1 MIGYRPS
8 IGDKLIRRAKQSSFF
23 DEIPL
28 SLMIEYYHQLANSSK
43 DDFKALNKIAN
54 FITSHINHN
63 TSSNFF
69 LEYDELSEGI
79 DFIDEISLFCIKED
93 IDERFFYWAASFI
106 FLTFFVTTKD
116 SFLGLDISIR
126 KLKYIERVGE
136 HILKP
141 KDIHVIHSELIPLN
155 LHELERDSHTKFIE
169 TVNLIY
175 EVVNHNL
182 GLLLET
188 HDNIL
193 SDPKYLPPYAI
204 RHILQT
210 SIIRSMEYLQKH
222 KYIGKILHKDIDT
235 KILDQ
240 LIDEMQQI
248 ANYANKDER
257 GFQKALRYAISHP
270 DTHFLG
276 TIITNDKIK
285 IDLNTYEF
293 YFEKFSEATTTGY
306 WQKGIYLA
314 NHNQKKKII
323 KEIEQTIAYNKE
335 IAPDN
340 KETIKRLESLK
351 DFLVQDK
358 RYSKY
363 IPYKVIAKKLNMNT
377 KQVKNFIK
385 AIFPD
390 DIATTYK
397 RTYEKIQDKISL
409 APLNPQRG

>member
-1 MIGYRPS
+1 MIEYRPS
-8 IGDKLIRRAKQSSFF
+8 IGDKIIRHAKQSSLF
-23 DEIPL
+23 DKVPL
-28 SLMIEYYHQLANSSK
+28 SHVTEYYHQLATDSK

-54 FITSHINHN
+54 FVTAHINSN
-63 TSSNFF
+63 TPPNFF
-69 LEYDELSEGI
+69 LEYEDLLEGI
-79 DFIDEISLFCIKED
+79 DLIDDISLFCMKEN
-93 IDERFFYWAASFI
+93 IDERFFYWAASFLI
-106 FLTFFVTTKD
+106 LAFFITTKD
-116 SFLGLDISIR
+116 LYLGIDIAIR
-126 KLKYIERVGE
+126 KLKYIERVGGN
-136 HILKP
+136 ILKP
-141 KDIHVIHSELIPLN
+141 KDLDVIHSELIPLN
-155 LHELERDSHTKFIE
+155 IHELDASNEKKFTE
-169 TVNLIY
+169 KVNLVY
-175 EVVNHNL
+175 EIVGHNL
-182 GLLLET
+182 NLLLKTYDE
-188 HDNIL
+188 IL
-193 SDPKYLPPYAI
+193 TDPKYLPPYAI
-204 RHILQT
+204 RQILKT
-210 SIIRSMEYLQKH
+210 SITRSMKTLQKH
-222 KYIGKILHKDIDT
+222 RYLGKIFHKDIDT
-235 KILDQ
+235 KTLDQ

-248 ANYANKDER
+248 TNYTNKDER

-351 DFLVQDK
+351 DFLAQDK

-377 KQVKNFIK
+377 KQIKNFIK

-409 APLNPQRG
+409 APLNPQRV